1 MTTMTATP
9 STTATPGKAGFK
21 AGFKAW
27 LRKVGAELRR
37 AFELSGAPYADG
49 ALPPL

>member
-1 MTTMTATP
+1 MITMTATP
-9 STTATPGKAGFK
+9 STATTPDK